1 MEKLIYLPPRFD
13 LLYLILDRVD
23 EEADKRLAKHLVSL
37 YMEDELATAGIDVIV
52 SMQQLSAKILMLTL
66 EMFGSPSRSLQ
77 NT

>member
-1 MEKLIYLPPRFD
+1 MLWKMEKLIYLPPRFD

-52 SMQQLSAKILMLTL
+52 SMQQLSA
-66 EMFGSPSRSLQ
+66 RC
-77 NT
+77 